1 MIGGGHLAIGVGDQP
16 YICHVP
22 ARHRKDRGDIAV
34 KPESAQLCPEAIMP
48 GPCRRGISP
57 SLRSHQQCAATEFTM
72 TTWPGRPYPRIGSH
86 QHGRGFS
93 GSRAGG
99 PDREEHLWI
108 DAAARGALTPV
119 HVFTIRSAAP
129 DRARMSRWPAPW
141 PAVRRACRATG
152 DKCAIEDQSTRVG
165 RRMEGVRRPPD
176 QTCDRCGPAVR
187 AAYGVRRDGE
197 FYLCRTAR
205 TGSGLARRQGRA
217 SAATS

>member
-1 MIGGGHLAIGVGDQP
+1 
-16 YICHVP
+16 
-22 ARHRKDRGDIAV
+22 
-34 KPESAQLCPEAIMP
+34 
-48 GPCRRGISP
+48 
-57 SLRSHQQCAATEFTM
+57 M
-72 TTWPGRPYPRIGSH
+72 TIWPGRPYPCIGSH
-86 QHGRGFS
+86 QLEEVFGR
-93 GSRAGG
+93 SRAGG
-99 PDREEHLWI
+99 PDREEQLWI

-119 HVFTIRSAAP
+119 HVFTIPSAAP

-152 DKCAIEDQSTRVG
+152 DKCAIEDQPTRVG

-187 AAYGVRRDGE
+187 AAYGVPRDGE
-197 FYLCRTAR
+197 FYLCRIAR